1 MKNKQLQFF
10 LLEFTIS
17 LIILSV
23 ALVVAF
29 TMFTEAAQ
37 THTETIAL
45 RKLSEIMV
53 IQAETLRQ
61 PNQDWANMSPS
72 ITTTYDAQGEPNT
85 ANVHY
90 TLTITLDPKE
100 GLNTAD
106 LNLKNEAGEIVFHM
120 KVSALSELT
129 P

>member
-29 TMFTEAAQ
+29 TMFTSAAK

-45 RKLSEIMV
+45 RKLSELMV
-53 IQAETLRQ
+53 MQAETLRQ
-61 PNQDWANMSPS
+61 TNQDWTSMSPS
-72 ITTTYDAQGEPNT
+72 ITSTYDAQGE
-85 ANVHY
+85 ANPTDVHY
-90 TLTITLDPKE
+90 TLIITIETE
-100 GLNTAD
+100 NGINTAD
-106 LNLKNEAGEIVFHM
+106 LNLKNEAGQIVFHM
-120 KVSALSELT
+120 KVSALSESSQ
-129 P
+129 